1 MTQGFF
7 QFNNSIINE
16 ILNFVISTFDLLYL
30 GGPKGSAKSETIGKI
45 IPKLDENNLVF
56 QHFCFENTVIDDFL
70 LNFYD
75 ALRNFSLAQKISLK
89 KFTEGNFKDK
99 VSHYFKTIN
108 ANCVVIVENF
118 EKVEK
123 NIDIIDFLSY
133 LAGYENVK
141 IVIVSRN
148 LNGNLF
154 RFKKIKVKTVE
165 IEQIDKNEF
174 QSRLAVLSEVLDD
187 ETKEKFY
194 EITGGLELYLKMAVK
209 YSAIT
214 GTTVKDLINE
224 FSRKNMSLR
233 IGFEEFMVLK
243 FVSLTPKVYQGL
255 FKILCTLS
263 HPVSLDF
270 LKTYKLGD
278 ISHIDYLSKNFLVS
292 FFKGEIYV
300 KDYFKQYIVKTFSI
314 QEKIAYY
321 KNLIEIYENEL
332 TKSPKDRLIRL
343 SRESMRKEIELFNS
357 LMPSINTSDKSQK
370 TFSYLGTATSGWH
383 DEKLHQKTK
392 LSEKLNKIKERKN
405 FISKEDNELLVKKRL
420 QDSGQKSLA
429 DENKEKTRLFIVSLI
444 NSSRELSK
452 DYKYND
458 ALSELKRAYEVDFEG
473 EFRIEILSLIA
484 KNYEFLNEYKVAQ
497 KHYEIALDIA
507 LKTGDSRV
515 CELQYFI
522 ANCCKNLYKID
533 EAKERFKLIADNEI
547 NPKSYRAR
555 AYIEIAQI
563 DEADYKVQSA
573 IKNYEKAL
581 SIVLGKDKELSAKV
595 YYRLGVLYDENQDL
609 DNAIKYYRKN
619 YTLSSE
625 RNENKYYSASLTNLA
640 LIYIDLEDY
649 KEATDFLKLALL
661 YDSEIND
668 YENMYF
674 SQKELAKLYARVD
687 EVSAVGYFKQALSSA
702 QKLNDE
708 FKIALVYFEA
718 GEFYYDRGN
727 DERALVNFLN
737 ARLTLKN
744 NVNDENISRI
754 NQRIKDIK
762 MRLDGVSYNQILE
775 KYDK

>member
-1 MTQGFF
+1 
-7 QFNNSIINE
+7 
-16 ILNFVISTFDLLYL
+16 
-30 GGPKGSAKSETIGKI
+30 
-45 IPKLDENNLVF
+45 
-56 QHFCFENTVIDDFL
+56 
-70 LNFYD
+70 
-75 ALRNFSLAQKISLK
+75 
-89 KFTEGNFKDK
+89 
-99 VSHYFKTIN
+99 
-108 ANCVVIVENF
+108 
-118 EKVEK
+118 
-123 NIDIIDFLSY
+123 
-133 LAGYENVK
+133 
-141 IVIVSRN
+141 
-148 LNGNLF
+148 
-154 RFKKIKVKTVE
+154 
-165 IEQIDKNEF
+165 
-174 QSRLAVLSEVLDD
+174 
-187 ETKEKFY
+187 
-194 EITGGLELYLKMAVK
+194 
-209 YSAIT
+209 
-214 GTTVKDLINE
+214 
-224 FSRKNMSLR
+224 
-233 IGFEEFMVLK
+233 
-243 FVSLTPKVYQGL
+243 
-255 FKILCTLS
+255 
-263 HPVSLDF
+263 
-270 LKTYKLGD
+270 
-278 ISHIDYLSKNFLVS
+278 
-292 FFKGEIYV
+292 
-300 KDYFKQYIVKTFSI
+300 
-314 QEKIAYY
+314 
-321 KNLIEIYENEL
+321 
-332 TKSPKDRLIRL
+332 
-343 SRESMRKEIELFNS
+343 MRKEIGLFNY

-444 NSSRELSK
+444 NSSRELSI

-533 EAKERFKLIADNEI
+533 EAKERFKSIAGNEI

-661 YDSEIND
+661 YDSEVND